1 MEEIMTSKQRAYLKS
16 LAMTM
21 DPIFQIGKSSVTPE
35 NIEAVREAID
45 ARELIKIHVLKN
57 CLNDPR
63 DIAEVIAE
71 RTRSEVV
78 QVIGRKIVL
87 YKESK
92 DNKKIYLPGQKVPK
106 K

>member
-1 MEEIMTSKQRAYLKS
+1 MNSKQRAYLKG

-21 DPIFQIGKSSVTPE
+21 EPILQIGKSSVTPE
-35 NIEAVREAID
+35 NIEAVREAIE
-45 ARELIKIHVLKN
+45 ARELVKINVLKN
-57 CLNDPR
+57 CLNDPKE
-63 DIAEVIAE
+63 IAQVIAE

-92 DNKKIYLPGQKVPK
+92 EHKRIYLPGQKVPK